1 MGRRVAKLDDE
12 KRQGAELLQ
21 EIDDVWLAAHFVEHI
36 ASTNSASRGRTQ
48 AGRNKGRKGAYAVE
62 EMESL
67 LLVIRDCEQAGKG
80 ALSNMSSPA
89 SRNPACS
96 PARPRLRLAGDPRRA
111 APWQGW

>member
-1 MGRRVAKLDDE
+1 MGRRVAKLDDD

-21 EIDDVWLAAHFVEHI
+21 EIDDAWLAAHFVEHI

-67 LLVIRDCEQAGKG
+67 LLVVGDSEQAGKG

-89 SRNPACS
+89 SRNPA
-96 PARPRLRLAGDPRRA
+96 RPRWRPAGDPRRA
-111 APWQGW
+111 APWKGW